1 MGRAVRHLTM
11 ALFLALLGSACARQ
25 AASDGTAGGA
35 PPTDSAFPV
44 TITSAGGEVTIS
56 ERPERIVSLSPTSTE
71 MLFAIDAGPQL
82 VAVDDNSNYP
92 PEAPMT
98 ELSGFQPNAEAI
110 AGYDPDLVISD
121 DPGDLEQA
129 LQALA
134 IPVLGQPAAR
144 TLEDTYEQ
152 IEQLGA
158 ATGNVE
164 EAGELVDSMRSKIES
179 LVASVPEL
187 KEPATYYHE
196 LDATYFTA
204 TSETFIGHVYE
215 LAGLRNI
222 ADRAKGA
229 ASGYPQLSAEYIID
243 ADPDLIFLAD
253 TKCCDES
260 AVTVADRPGWDQIT
274 AVRTGAIVELDD
286 DIASRWGPRVVDFL
300 RVVVEA
306 VSSLLAT
313 S

>member
-1 MGRAVRHLTM
+1 MAPPARHLVV
-11 ALFLALLGSACARQ
+11 ALALASVGSSCAGQ
-25 AASDGTAGGA
+25 AGPAAEPSPAAAEAG
-35 PPTDSAFPV
+35 FPV
-44 TITSAGGEVTIS
+44 TISGPNGAVTIP

-71 MLFAIDAGPQL
+71 MLFAIDAGPQV

-92 PEAPMT
+92 PEAPT
-98 ELSGFQPNAEAI
+98 TDLSGFEPNPEAI

-121 DPGDLEQA
+121 DPSDLQQA
-129 LQALA
+129 LDALE

-144 TLEDTYEQ
+144 TMADVYDE

-158 ATGNVE
+158 ATGHE
-164 EAGELVDSMRSKIES
+164 EQAGDLIVDMRSEIGS
-179 LVASVPEL
+179 LVASVPEFDD
-187 KEPATYYHE
+187 PPTYYHE

-204 TSETFIGHVYE
+204 TSNTFIGYVYG

-222 ADRAKGA
+222 ADEARGA
-229 ASGYPQLSAEYIID
+229 ASGYPQLSGEYVIE

-253 TKCCDES
+253 TKCCGES
-260 AVTVADRPGWDQIT
+260 AATVADRPGWNRIT

-300 RVVVEA
+300 RIVVEE
-306 VSSLLAT
+306 VSALA
-313 S
+313 SAIR